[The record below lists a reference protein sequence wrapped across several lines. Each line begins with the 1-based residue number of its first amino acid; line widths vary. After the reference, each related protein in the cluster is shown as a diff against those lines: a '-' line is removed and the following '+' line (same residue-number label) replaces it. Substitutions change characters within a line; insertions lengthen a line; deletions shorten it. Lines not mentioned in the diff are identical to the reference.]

1 MNKVVLMGRI
11 TRDIDVRQAG
21 ETSVARFTVAVD
33 RQVRKD
39 ANNGQPTAD
48 FIGCV
53 AFGKTAEFVSKYF
66 GKGMKIALDGRIQT
80 GSYEKDGQKVYTTDI
95 IAEHVEF
102 CESKNGGRNSG
113 QATTQQN
120 EGFMNIPDGVEDEG
134 LPFN

>member
-66 GKGMKIALDGRIQT
+66 SKGMKIALDGRIQT
-80 GSYEKDGQKVYTTDI
+80 GSYEKNGQKVYTTDI

-102 CESKNGGRNSG
+102 CESKNGGGNSG

>member
-1 MNKVVLMGRI
+1 MNKVVLMGRM
-11 TRDIDVRQAG
+11 TRDADVRQAG

-33 RQVRKD
+33 RQFRKD

-102 CESKNGGRNSG
+102 CESKNGGGSNT
-113 QATTQQN
+113 QAAPQQN